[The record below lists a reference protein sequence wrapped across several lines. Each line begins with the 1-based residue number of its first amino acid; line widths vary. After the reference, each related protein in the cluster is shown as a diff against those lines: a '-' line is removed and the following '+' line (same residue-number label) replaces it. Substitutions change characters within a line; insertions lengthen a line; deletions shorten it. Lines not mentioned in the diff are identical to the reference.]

1 MLNNICGSISFD
13 DWGKVTESGNLLENL
28 KLAPDGHLRIGSPA
42 IDAGNDA
49 APELPAT
56 DHDGNPRITGAHA
69 DMGAFE
75 GPYGGMA
82 MPWMMLLLE

>member
-1 MLNNICGSISFD
+1 MRASVIFD
-13 DWGKVTESGNLLENL
+13 DP
-28 KLAPDGHLRIGSPA
+28 KLVPDGRLRIGSPA

-56 DHDGNPRITGAHA
+56 DRDGNPRITGAHV

-75 GPYGGMA
+75 GPYVGMA